1 VTRLAQ
7 ELQTSDHM
15 KITLLFF
22 LVLSI
27 SFAAQIQ
34 SGSAQV
40 YKWTD
45 DKGVVHFTDDPGRV
59 PEKYQ
64 GKAQTAP
71 VESPPAPPPQAPAS
85 PQPVPSRTAPTP
97 TAKTGDGYRDS
108 AGRDESYWKNR
119 VDQWKK
125 NLASAQEKEQALR
138 LRYTQ
143 LTERVNASKDQG
155 ERYRLRQERDQ
166 VKVEIDQQRMNIE
179 EAKKMLEKT
188 IPDEA
193 ALFKAKPEWV
203 R

>member
-1 VTRLAQ
+1 
-7 ELQTSDHM
+7 M
-15 KITLLFF
+15 KITLLLF
-22 LVLSI
+22 LVLAI
-27 SFAAQIQ
+27 PFIAQIQ
-34 SGSAQV
+34 PGSAQV

-45 DKGVVHFTDDPGRV
+45 DKGAVHFTDDPGRI

-71 VESPPAPPPQAPAS
+71 VESPPAPT
-85 PQPVPSRTAPTP
+85 PQPSSSSQPAPSKSASSPS
-97 TAKTGDGYRDS
+97 AKTDDGYRDS

-125 NLASAQEKEQALR
+125 NLTSAQEKEQALR
-138 LRYTQ
+138 LRYNQ
-143 LTERVNASKDQG
+143 LTERANASKDQG

>member
-1 VTRLAQ
+1 MRSLW
-7 ELQTSDHM
+7 
-15 KITLLFF
+15 I
-22 LVLSI
+22 LVLVGLI
-27 SFAAQIQ
+27 A
-34 SGSAQV
+34 GSSLAFGQATYRWV
-40 YKWTD
+40 D
-45 DKGVVHFTDDPGRV
+45 DKGGIHFTDDPTRV